1 MTESNSMHGL
11 ISRSFEL
18 FLRDCYGDRIWERA
32 ARQAKVDPRGI
43 FLLQKSPDKVSET
56 LIEEAAAILRQEK
69 GELVEDLGGWLT
81 QREPIRRLLRFSGR
95 DFSEFVESLGEF
107 PRRAQMVIQ
116 SLKVPRVVVTMPTAQ
131 SYEVTID
138 GGSDIWPMLLAG
150 VLRGMADDYGALAV
164 ITVQGR
170 RLAVDIAMSEYSMMR
185 PFVLVPENA
194 TGTGQ

>member
-1 MTESNSMHGL
+1 MHGL
-11 ISRSFEL
+11 INRSFEL
-18 FLRDCYGDRIWERA
+18 FLRDCYGDRTWERV
-32 ARQAKVDPRGI
+32 ARQSKVDPRGF
-43 FLLQKSPDKVSET
+43 FLLQKTSEKVSDT
-56 LIEEAAAILRQEK
+56 MVAASATILKKAQ

-116 SLKVPRVVVTMPTAQ
+116 SLKVPRIVVTMQTEQ
-131 SYEVTID
+131 SYEVAIE
-138 GGSDIWPMLLAG
+138 GSGEIWPMLLAG

-170 RLAVDIAMSEYSMMR
+170 DLRVDIAMTEFSSMR
-185 PFVLVPENA
+185 PFALVPENA
-194 TGTGQ
+194 AGTGE